1 MNRPRVLVV
10 RSGANPFASVGQ
22 SPSAEIVERVSH
34 TIQPLDPGEEPF
46 AQPARLTIFTSQ
58 VAVERCISDPK
69 FERRLRDAIT
79 GGQVAAVGTMTAEAL
94 RRYGIEPQLV
104 GKGSAESILQSLP
117 NNLEGWRV
125 LLPCGEDASSELPE
139 GLRHR
144 AAHVARAIVYRKA
157 PRPRDASFEREVTE
171 RPFAAFLTTSP
182 SAAIW
187 LFERLPDPPAARL
200 RATPA
205 VVLGRF
211 TRRLLETYGVAHIE
225 TAPEAHFGAALQTLE
240 RLAGVPAPE

>member
-22 SPSAEIVERVSH
+22 SASVEIVERVSH

-46 AQPARLTIFTSQ
+46 RGRARLTIFTSQ
-58 VAVERCISDPK
+58 VAVERCVSDPEL
-69 FERRLRDAIT
+69 ERRLRGAIA

-94 RRYGIEPQLV
+94 RRHGIEPELV
-104 GKGSAESILQSLP
+104 GKGSAESILESLP
-117 NNLEGWRV
+117 HNLEGWQV

-139 GLRHR
+139 GLRYR
-144 AAHVARAIVYRKA
+144 AAHVARAVVYRKA
-157 PRPRDASFEREVTE
+157 PRPRDASFEQEVTE

-187 LFERLPDPPAARL
+187 LFERLPEAPAARL

-225 TAPEAHFGAALQTLE
+225 TAPEAHFGAALHALE
-240 RLAGVPAPE
+240 RLADARAPE

>member
-22 SPSAEIVERVSH
+22 SSSMDIVERVSH

-69 FERRLRDAIT
+69 LERRLRDAIA

-117 NNLEGWRV
+117 SSLAGWRV

-144 AAHVARAIVYRKA
+144 VAHVERAVVYRKA

-171 RPFAAFLTTSP
+171 HPFAAFLTTSP

-187 LFERLPDPPAARL
+187 LFERLPDAPAARL

-225 TAPEAHFGAALQTLE
+225 TAPEAHFGAALHTLE

>member
-1 MNRPRVLVV
+1 VNRGRVLVV
-10 RSGANPFASVGQ
+10 RSGANPFASVGE
-22 SPSAEIVERVSH
+22 SSRVEIVEKVSH
-34 TIQPLDPGEEPF
+34 AIQPLDPGEEPF
-46 AQPARLTIFTSQ
+46 ASPARLTVFTSQ
-58 VAVERCISDPK
+58 VSVERCASDA
-69 FERRLRDAIT
+69 RLARLLQKAIA
-79 GGQVAAVGTMTAEAL
+79 GGQVAAVGTMTADAL
-94 RRYGIEPQLV
+94 RHHGIEPQIV

-117 NNLEGWRV
+117 LNLEGWRV

-144 AAHVARAIVYRKA
+144 WAHVERAVLYRKVPL
-157 PRPRDASFEREVTE
+157 PREESLEREVVE

-187 LFERLPDPPAARL
+187 LFERLPEAPAERL

-211 TRRLLETYGVAHIE
+211 TRRLLETYGVVHIE

-240 RLAGVPAPE
+240 RLAATAARA